1 MRVEPEPEYENMT
14 NTTLNFVPGTP
25 AMNVPNSCTIVIIAG
40 NRHQLN
46 CVYVCKSNEISLQGK
61 YLSNIDSVMTNV
73 DRITEDLDHM
83 PVAAFI
89 LKERQSDIIDY
100 STDER

>member
-1 MRVEPEPEYENMT
+1 MNI
-14 NTTLNFVPGTP
+14 FVK
-25 AMNVPNSCTIVIIAG
+25 SIV
-40 NRHQLN
+40 NLHL
-46 CVYVCKSNEISLQGK
+46 GK
-61 YLSNIDSVMTNV
+61 YLSNIDSVMTMV

-89 LKERQSDIIDY
+89 LTERQSDMLAY